1 MADRLTVAKH
11 RKAIELQLAGG
22 TDNRANEALTLK
34 RATTR
39 WPLMAVNM
47 QLSSSLSR
55 ARLALRLKWRP
66 REENVEADALTNEV
80 FDGFE
85 EAKRIVISLRDLD
98 LSIVDALVESRSNF
112 VEEREKAKA
121 ITVAN
126 KQIIGKR
133 FDKTPW

>member
-1 MADRLTVAKH
+1 M
-11 RKAIELQLAGG
+11 ELQLAGG

-85 EAKRIVISLRDLD
+85 EAKRIVVSLRDLD

-121 ITVAN
+121 ITMVS
-126 KQIIGKR
+126 KQLIGKR